1 MQPGLVP
8 CAAMWPSFDDE
19 WQEGRMKTR
28 HWVIQSRELIVVNAE
43 GVLDLGAS
51 RRALRDLAASPERT
65 EFYEVLMDL
74 RDADCKL
81 STLDVY
87 ELAAA
92 MAWPEPMLPT
102 RRKVAVLV
110 SEGEPFDLASFL
122 ELCAG
127 NRGMR
132 IRAFTDADA
141 AAAWL
146 ETDLSGSEA
155 ES

>member
-1 MQPGLVP
+1 
-8 CAAMWPSFDDE
+8 
-19 WQEGRMKTR
+19 MKTR
-28 HWVIQSRELIVVNAE
+28 HWVIHSRELIVVNAE
-43 GVLDLGAS
+43 GTLDRTAS
-51 RRALRDLAASPERT
+51 LRALRHLVSSTEHTER
-65 EFYEVLMDL
+65 YEVLMDL
-74 RDADCKL
+74 RDAECDV

-87 ELAAA
+87 ELAAG
-92 MAWPEPMLPT
+92 MAWPQPMLPT

-110 SEGEPFDLASFL
+110 SEGEAFDHASFL

-146 ETDLSGSEA
+146 EADLSGDEVDS
-155 ES
+155 